1 MIGLRMS
8 GAIALAGLML
18 GACGEAEAQKD
29 DFLPLIQA
37 YFDKEP
43 VCVVFRKLPF
53 DANNTWFQGNLRT
66 LVEQGVLS
74 EEDSPADVQ
83 AAIGPSRRFVLTP
96 AGAKFYRPDGLPE
109 APRMPVLCFARREIT
124 GIVKTEL
131 DPPRSE
137 EEDDMALE
145 PRKARISFGQRIV
158 DVAPWAEA
166 KPVQDAFSA
175 FAIQLRTSGAEGKI
189 EFVWKDGAWQAQ
201 PSYAFPLRDAR
212 QLGR

>member
-1 MIGLRMS
+1 MSGLRLS
-8 GAIALAGLML
+8 GAITLVGLLL

-43 VCVVFRKLPF
+43 VCVAVRKLPF
-53 DANNTWFQGNLRT
+53 DANNAWLQGNLRT
-66 LVEQGVLS
+66 LVEQGLLS

-83 AAIGPSRRFVLTP
+83 AEIGPSRRFVLTP
-96 AGAKFYRPDGLPE
+96 AGATFYKPDGLPE
-109 APRMPVLCFARREIT
+109 APRTPVLCFARRQIT
-124 GIVKTEL
+124 GIVKAEI
-131 DPPRSE
+131 DPSRGD
-137 EEDDMALE
+137 EEDEVALY
-145 PRKARISFGQRIV
+145 PRKARLTFGQRIV

-175 FAIQLRTSGAEGKI
+175 FGIQLKTSGEDGKI
-189 EFVWKDGAWQAQ
+189 EFAWKEGAWRAQ

>member
-1 MIGLRMS
+1 MNGLRIS
-8 GAIALAGLML
+8 GAIALAGLVL
-18 GACGEAEAQKD
+18 SACGEAEAQKD

-43 VCVVFRKLPF
+43 VCVAFRKLPF

-66 LVEQGVLS
+66 LVEQGLLS

-83 AAIGPSRRFVLTP
+83 ATIGPSRRFVLTST
-96 AGAKFYRPDGLPE
+96 GVKFYKPDGLPE
-109 APRMPVLCFARREIT
+109 APRIPVLCFARRQIT
-124 GIVKTEL
+124 GITKTEI
-131 DPPRSE
+131 DPPRSAE
-137 EEDDMALE
+137 DEEDAIY
-145 PRKARISFGQRIV
+145 PRKARIGFSQRIV
-158 DVAPWAEA
+158 EIAPWAEA

-175 FAIQLRTSGAEGKI
+175 FGIQLKTSGEEGEI
-189 EFVWKDGAWQAQ
+189 GFTWKDGAWHAE